1 MKTSLFGH
9 QRIDGVVPGIRGQR
23 SFPTQA
29 IEHADPFVLLDH
41 IGPQVMPRDFKVDGA
56 PHPHRGFETITFMFS
71 GNLHHKDN
79 LHSKEQGG
87 DVVLSTGGVQRM
99 NAGSGISHG
108 GDMWGDE
115 NSGEFHEIQLWVNS
129 PKAQKMSTP
138 SIHNASSEDI
148 PVISKEGIALRI
160 IAGEQVDAD
169 GKRVQGPIKTFAN
182 ISAFH
187 GQALAADEI
196 EIQIPQD
203 HDRILLY
210 VLKGSVSFDGQKVV
224 AYQTLLL
231 QDDEKED
238 DKSSASIKLSNIR
251 GEFLLLT
258 GQSLNEPVVM
268 GGPFVMNSQ
277 AEIDQAYVDYK
288 AGYFD

>member
-1 MKTSLFGH
+1 MNTSLFGH

-29 IEHADPFVLLDH
+29 ITNADPFVLLDH
-41 IGPQVMPRDFKVDGA
+41 IGPQVMPADFKVDGA
-56 PHPHRGFETITFMFS
+56 PHPHRGFETITFMFA

-79 LHSKEQGG
+79 LGG
-87 DVVLSTGGVQRM
+87 DTVLSTGGVQRM

-115 NSGEFHEIQLWVNS
+115 SSGEFHEIQLWVNS
-129 PKAQKMSTP
+129 PKAQKMSAP
-138 SIHNASSEDI
+138 SIDNVKAEDI
-148 PVISKEGIALRI
+148 PSINKDGVNLRI

-169 GKRVQGPIKTFAN
+169 GKRVQGPIKTFAS

-187 GQALAADEI
+187 GQSTIHSEGEI

-203 HDRILLY
+203 HDRVLLY
-210 VLKGSVSFDGQKVV
+210 VLKGSVQLKGQKTV
-224 AYQTLLL
+224 AYQSLVL
-231 QDDEKED
+231 KE
-238 DKSSASIKLSNIR
+238 AGGRIKLSKVC

-277 AEIDQAYVDYK
+277 AEIEQAYADHRD
-288 AGYFD
+288 GYFD

>member
-41 IGPQVMPRDFKVDGA
+41 IGPQVMPADFKVEGA
-56 PHPHRGFETITFMFS
+56 PHPHRGFETITFMFA

-79 LHSKEQGG
+79 LGG
-87 DVVLSTGGVQRM
+87 DIVLSSGGVQRM

-115 NSGEFHEIQLWVNS
+115 SSGEFHEIQLWVNS
-129 PKAQKMSTP
+129 PKAQKMSVPT
-138 SIHNASSEDI
+138 IDNIKAEDI
-148 PVISKEGIALRI
+148 PVIRKGGIHLRV
-160 IAGEQVDAD
+160 IAGEQADAA
-169 GKRVQGPIKTFAN
+169 GKLVQGPVKTFAN

-187 GQALAADEI
+187 GQAAKEGEI
-196 EIQIPQD
+196 EIQIPQG
-203 HDRILLY
+203 HDRVLLY
-210 VLKGSVSFDGQKVV
+210 VLKGSVHLEGQKVV
-224 AYQTLLL
+224 AYQSLVL
-231 QDDEKED
+231 KE
-238 DKSSASIKLSNIR
+238 AGERIKLTDVC

-258 GQSLNEPVVM
+258 GQSLNEPMVM

-277 AEIDQAYVDYK
+277 AEIDQAYADYQ
-288 AGYFD
+288 AGHFS

>member
-41 IGPQVMPRDFKVDGA
+41 IGPQVMPADFKVDGA
-56 PHPHRGFETITFMFS
+56 PHPHRGFETITFMFA

-79 LHSKEQGG
+79 LHSKDQGG
-87 DVVLSTGGVQRM
+87 DIVLSSGGVQRM

-115 NSGEFHEIQLWVNS
+115 SSGEFHEIQLWVNS
-129 PKAQKMSTP
+129 PKAQKMSAPT
-138 SIHNASSEDI
+138 IDNIKAEDI
-148 PVISKEGIALRI
+148 PSISKGGIHLRV
-160 IAGEQVDAD
+160 IAGEQTDAA
-169 GKRVQGPIKTFAN
+169 GKLVQGPIKTFAN

-187 GQALAADEI
+187 GQAAKEGEI
-196 EIQIPQD
+196 EIQIPLG

-210 VLKGSVSFDGQKVV
+210 VLKGSVNLEGQKAV
-224 AYQTLLL
+224 AYQSLVLK
-231 QDDEKED
+231 DAGER
-238 DKSSASIKLSNIR
+238 IKLSNVS

-258 GQSLNEPVVM
+258 GQSLNEPMVM

-277 AEIDQAYVDYK
+277 AEIDQAYADYQ
-288 AGYFD
+288 AGHFS

>member
-29 IEHADPFVLLDH
+29 IAHADPFVLLDH
-41 IGPQVMPRDFKVDGA
+41 IGPQVMPADFKVEGA
-56 PHPHRGFETITFMFS
+56 PHPHRGFETITFMFA

-79 LHSKEQGG
+79 LGG
-87 DVVLSTGGVQRM
+87 DIVLSSGGVQRM

-115 NSGEFHEIQLWVNS
+115 SSGEFHEIQLWVNS
-129 PKAQKMSTP
+129 PKAQKMSAPT
-138 SIHNASSEDI
+138 IDNIKAEDI
-148 PVISKEGIALRI
+148 PSISKGGIHLRV
-160 IAGEQVDAD
+160 IAGEQTDAE
-169 GKRVQGPIKTFAN
+169 GKLVQGPIKTFAN

-187 GQALAADEI
+187 GQAAKEGEI
-196 EIQIPQD
+196 EIQIPLA

-210 VLKGSVSFDGQKVV
+210 VLKGSVNLEGQKAV
-224 AYQTLLL
+224 AYQSLVL
-231 QDDEKED
+231 KE
-238 DKSSASIKLSNIR
+238 AGERIKLSDVS

-258 GQSLNEPVVM
+258 GQSLNEPMVM

-277 AEIDQAYVDYK
+277 AEIDQAYADYQ
-288 AGYFD
+288 AGHFS